1 MESINE
7 FKRFWKR
14 NDCITGKKIFIK
26 SVCPAIYQRHDVKLG
41 VLLTLIGGVAQFHE

>member
-14 NDCITGKKIFIK
+14 NDPIAGKQILIR
-26 SVCPAIYQRHDVKLG
+26 SVCPNIYERYDIKLG
-41 VLLTLIGGVAQFHE
+41 LLLSLIGGVA